1 MAARKNLTQLP
12 KTREKI
18 RTSMLINRLVNH
30 ALGKCDMTPS
40 QVSAA
45 SKLLR
50 KTLPDLKPI
59 KVEYEAAPSYVD
71 AIRASYRYDQ
81 QNIKDAKK
89 AGGKTRLV
97 RQRKRSTGG
106 LGR

>member
-18 RTSMLINRLVNH
+18 RTSMLINRPVNH

-45 SKLLR
+45 VKLLR
-50 KTLPDLKPI
+50 KTLPYLKPV
-59 KVEYEAAPSYVD
+59 KVECEAAPSYVD
-71 AIRASYRYDQ
+71 AIREASSRSDIPDYD
-81 QNIKDAKK
+81 ICTGFHDYGKDN
-89 AGGKTRLV
+89 KT
-97 RQRKRSTGG
+97 
-106 LGR
+106 

>member
-12 KTREKI
+12 QTREKI

-59 KVEYEAAPSYVD
+59 KVEYEGTRSNVD
-71 AIRASYRYDQ
+71 TIREASSRRKILDR
-81 QNIKDAKK
+81 DA
-89 AGGKTRLV
+89 
-97 RQRKRSTGG
+97 
-106 LGR
+106 